1 MTFSPMMVSSSR
13 ISKSLQFMLMSQQHL
28 YPSPAPRPVKPS
40 YRIYFQMKSPI
51 CVGSER
57 VIWGAKSSRYINSVS
72 VNVWTMPGKRQ
83 GIRQPYLAVYA
94 YTETHTRIC
103 ARVHIN
109 GDNHRS
115 SSCMLDSDFS
125 NLSGEETLLF
135 VHASMHY

>member
-1 MTFSPMMVSSSR
+1 MMVSSSR

-28 YPSPAPRPVKPS
+28 YPSPAPGTAMPSNQIYMKMKP
-40 YRIYFQMKSPI
+40 QI
-51 CVGSER
+51 CLGFER
-57 VIWGAKSSRYINSVS
+57 LNWGAKSSRYINSVS